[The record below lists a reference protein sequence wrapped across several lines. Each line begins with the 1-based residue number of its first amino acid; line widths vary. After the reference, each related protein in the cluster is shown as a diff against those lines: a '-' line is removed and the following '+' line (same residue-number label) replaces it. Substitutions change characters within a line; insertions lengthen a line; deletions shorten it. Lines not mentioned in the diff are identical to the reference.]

1 MQKNIT
7 NIMVEFRL
15 YYDDTGN
22 ILCYTCDKLEG
33 NFLVID
39 AQTYAECRF
48 DLKVLDGQ
56 LVNLN
61 KLVAFKLV
69 PSTEGTKC
77 AIEDNAIVVNDDYT
91 GPSTSWKLKI
101 YEFR

>member
-1 MQKNIT
+1 
-7 NIMVEFRL
+7 MVEFRL
-15 YYDDTGN
+15 YYDDNGN

-56 LVNLN
+56 LINLN

-69 PSTEGTKC
+69 PSDAGTRC
-77 AIEDNAIVVNDDYT
+77 AVEDNAIVVNEDYT
-91 GPSTSWKLKI
+91 GPSTFWKLKT